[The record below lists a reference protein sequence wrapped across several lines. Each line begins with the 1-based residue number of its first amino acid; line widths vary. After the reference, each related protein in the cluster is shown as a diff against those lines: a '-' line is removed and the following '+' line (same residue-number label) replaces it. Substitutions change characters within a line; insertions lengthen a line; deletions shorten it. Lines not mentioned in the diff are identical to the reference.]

1 MDKLILSIYMLD
13 KKFFQEVRVEL
24 LNYAQKRREV
34 IKFAGDAQ
42 FLAKKT
48 IFSLQGGDIKEA
60 KKILNES
67 KKILTG
73 LSKKYRATA
82 DLFDEGSFKAAL
94 EEYIEAELFLSFVEN
109 KNITKIKDLKVDSNV
124 YIGGLCDV
132 PGEILR
138 FAIKSATERNMAEVK
153 RCYKVAEEIIN
164 ELIDMNLT
172 GYNRQ
177 KFDQAKQALNK
188 IQQVVYE
195 VSLKFE

>member
-1 MDKLILSIYMLD
+1 MLD
-13 KKFFQEVRVEL
+13 KKFLQTVRKEL
-24 LNYAQKRREV
+24 LAYAQKRREV

-48 IFSLQGGDIKEA
+48 IFSLQGGNINEAKNSLNEA
-60 KKILNES
+60 KKIL
-67 KKILTG
+67 IT
-73 LSKKYRATA
+73 LSKKYKTTA

-94 EEYIEAELFLSFVEN
+94 EEYAEAELFLSFVED
-109 KNITKIKDLKVDSNV
+109 KKISRIRDLKIDSDI

-138 FAIKSATERNMAEVK
+138 FAIKSATERNISEVK
-153 RCYKVAEEIIN
+153 RCYKTAEEIIN
-164 ELIDMNLT
+164 ELVDMNLT

-188 IQQVVYE
+188 LQQVVYE

>member
-1 MDKLILSIYMLD
+1 MLD
-13 KKFFQEVRVEL
+13 KKFFQEVRKEL
-24 LNYAQKRREV
+24 LNYAEKRREV

-48 IFSLQGGDIKEA
+48 IFSLQGGAVDEAKKSLNEA
-60 KKILNES
+60 KKILLE
-67 KKILTG
+67 
-73 LSKKYRATA
+73 LSKKYKTTS

-94 EEYIEAELFLSFVEN
+94 EEFVEATLFLSFVEN
-109 KNITKIKDLKVDSNV
+109 KTIAKIKDLEVDSDI

-138 FAIKSATERNMAEVK
+138 FAIKSATERNLKEVK
-153 RCYKVAEEIIN
+153 RCYNVAEEIIN
-164 ELIDMNLT
+164 ELVDMNLT

-177 KFDQAKQALNK
+177 KFDQAKQSLNRL
-188 IQQVVYE
+188 QQVVYE

>member
-1 MDKLILSIYMLD
+1 MLD
-13 KKFFQEVRVEL
+13 KKYFKEVRKEL
-24 LNYAQKRREV
+24 LNYATKRREV

-48 IFSLQGGDIKEA
+48 IFSLQGGNLI
-60 KKILNES
+60 ES
-67 KKILTG
+67 KKILAE
-73 LSKKYRATA
+73 SKKIILELNKKFKATVE
-82 DLFDEGSFKAAL
+82 LFDEGSFKAAL
-94 EEYIEAELFLSFVEN
+94 EEYVEAELFLSFVEN
-109 KNITKIKDLKVDSNV
+109 KKITKIKDLKINSNI

-138 FAIKSATERNMAEVK
+138 FAIKSATERNIKEVK
-153 RCYKVAEEIIN
+153 RCYTWAEEIIN
-164 ELIDMNLT
+164 EMVDMNLT

-188 IQQVVYE
+188 LQQVVYE

>member
-1 MDKLILSIYMLD
+1 MLD
-13 KKFFQEVRVEL
+13 KKFLQTVRKEL
-24 LNYAQKRREV
+24 LAYAQKRREV

-48 IFSLQGGDIKEA
+48 IFSLHGGNINEA
-60 KKILNES
+60 KNSLNEANKIL
-67 KKILTG
+67 IT
-73 LSKKYRATA
+73 LSKKYKTTA

-94 EEYIEAELFLSFVEN
+94 EEYAEAELFLSFVED
-109 KNITKIKDLKVDSNV
+109 KKISRIRDLKIDSDI

-138 FAIKSATERNMAEVK
+138 FAIKSATERNISEVK
-153 RCYKVAEEIIN
+153 RCYKTAEEIIN
-164 ELIDMNLT
+164 ELVDMNLT

-188 IQQVVYE
+188 LQQVVYE

>member
-1 MDKLILSIYMLD
+1 MLD
-13 KKFFQEVRVEL
+13 KKYFQEVRKEL

-48 IFSLQGGDIKEA
+48 IFSLQGGNIKDAKISLNEA
-60 KKILNES
+60 KKILLE
-67 KKILTG
+67 LG
-73 LSKKYRATA
+73 KKYKATA

-94 EEYIEAELFLSFVEN
+94 EEYTEAELFLSFVE
-109 KNITKIKDLKVDSNV
+109 KKIITKLKDLKIDSDI

-138 FAIKSATERNMAEVK
+138 FAIKSATERNIGEVK
-153 RCYKVAEEIIN
+153 RCYSVAEEIIN
-164 ELIDMNLT
+164 ELVDMNLT

-188 IQQVVYE
+188 LQQVVYE

>member
-1 MDKLILSIYMLD
+1 MLD
-13 KKFFQEVRVEL
+13 KSFFQTVRKEL
-24 LNYAQKRREV
+24 LNYAQKRRDV

-48 IFSLQGGDIKEA
+48 IFSLQGGNINEAKNSLNEA
-60 KKILNES
+60 KKIL
-67 KKILTG
+67 IT
-73 LSKKYRATA
+73 LSKKYKTTA

-94 EEYIEAELFLSFVEN
+94 EEYAEAELFLSFVED
-109 KNITKIKDLKVDSNV
+109 KKISRIRDLKIDSDI

-138 FAIKSATERNMAEVK
+138 FAIKSATERNISEVK
-153 RCYKVAEEIIN
+153 RCYKTAEEIIN
-164 ELIDMNLT
+164 ELVDMNLT

-188 IQQVVYE
+188 LQQVVYE

>member
-1 MDKLILSIYMLD
+1 MLD
-13 KKFFQEVRVEL
+13 KKYFQEVRKEL
-24 LNYAQKRREV
+24 LNYALKRREV

-48 IFSLQGGDIKEA
+48 IFSLQGGN
-60 KKILNES
+60 LVES
-67 KKILTG
+67 KKILAE
-73 LSKKYRATA
+73 SKKIILELNKKFKATA

-94 EEYIEAELFLSFVEN
+94 EEYVEAELFLSFVEN
-109 KNITKIKDLKVDSNV
+109 KKITKIKDLKIDSNI

-138 FAIKSATERNMAEVK
+138 FAIKSATERNISEVK
-153 RCYKVAEEIIN
+153 RCYTWAEEIIN
-164 ELIDMNLT
+164 EMVDMNLT

-188 IQQVVYE
+188 LQQVVYE

>member
-1 MDKLILSIYMLD
+1 MLD
-13 KKFFQEVRVEL
+13 KNFFQTVRKEL
-24 LNYAQKRREV
+24 LNYAQKRRDV

-48 IFSLQGGDIKEA
+48 IFSLQGGNIKEAKNSLNEA
-60 KKILNES
+60 KKILIN
-67 KKILTG
+67 
-73 LSKKYRATA
+73 LSKKYKTTA

-94 EEYIEAELFLSFVEN
+94 EEYVEAELFLSFVEG
-109 KNITKIKDLKVDSNV
+109 KNITKIKDLKIDSDI

-138 FAIKSATERNMAEVK
+138 FAIKSATERNISEVK
-153 RCYKVAEEIIN
+153 RCYKIAEEIIN
-164 ELIDMNLT
+164 ELVDMNLT

-188 IQQVVYE
+188 LQQVVYE

>member
-1 MDKLILSIYMLD
+1 MLD
-13 KKFFQEVRVEL
+13 KSFFQTVRKEL
-24 LNYAQKRREV
+24 LNYAQKRRDV

-48 IFSLQGGDIKEA
+48 IFSLQGGNTKEAKNSLNEA
-60 KKILNES
+60 KKIL
-67 KKILTG
+67 IT
-73 LSKKYRATA
+73 LSKKYKTTA

-94 EEYIEAELFLSFVEN
+94 EEYVEAELFLSFVED
-109 KNITKIKDLKVDSNV
+109 KKISRIRDLKIDSDI

-138 FAIKSATERNMAEVK
+138 FAIKSATERNISEVK
-153 RCYKVAEEIIN
+153 RCYKTTEEIIN
-164 ELIDMNLT
+164 ELVDMNLT

-188 IQQVVYE
+188 LQQVVYE

>member
-1 MDKLILSIYMLD
+1 MLD
-13 KKFFQEVRVEL
+13 KKFFRTVRKEL

-48 IFSLQGGDIKEA
+48 IFSLQGGNIIEAKNSLIEA
-60 KKILNES
+60 KKILTN
-67 KKILTG
+67 
-73 LSKKYRATA
+73 LSRKYKTTA

-94 EEYIEAELFLSFVEN
+94 EEYVEAELFLSFVES
-109 KNITKIKDLKVDSNV
+109 KNITKIKDLKIDSDI

-138 FAIKSATERNMAEVK
+138 FAIKSATERNISEVR
-153 RCYKVAEEIIN
+153 RCYKIAEEIIN
-164 ELIDMNLT
+164 ELVDMNLT

-188 IQQVVYE
+188 LQQVVYE

>member
-1 MDKLILSIYMLD
+1 MLD
-13 KKFFQEVRVEL
+13 KKYFQEVRKEL
-24 LNYAQKRREV
+24 LNYALKRREV

-48 IFSLQGGDIKEA
+48 IFSLQGGN
-60 KKILNES
+60 LVES
-67 KKILTG
+67 KKILAE
-73 LSKKYRATA
+73 SKKIILELNKKFKATA
-82 DLFDEGSFKAAL
+82 ELFDEGSFKAAL
-94 EEYIEAELFLSFVEN
+94 EEYVEAELFLSFVEN
-109 KNITKIKDLKVDSNV
+109 KKITKIKDLKIDSNI

-138 FAIKSATERNMAEVK
+138 FAIKSATERNISEVK
-153 RCYKVAEEIIN
+153 RCYAWAEEIIN
-164 ELIDMNLT
+164 EMVDMNLT

-188 IQQVVYE
+188 LQQVVYE

>member
-1 MDKLILSIYMLD
+1 MLD
-13 KKFFQEVRVEL
+13 KKFLQTVRKEL
-24 LNYAQKRREV
+24 LAYAQKRREV

-48 IFSLQGGDIKEA
+48 IFSLQGGNINEAKNSLNEA
-60 KKILNES
+60 KKIL
-67 KKILTG
+67 IT
-73 LSKKYRATA
+73 LSKRYKNTA

-94 EEYIEAELFLSFVEN
+94 EEYVEAELFLSFVEG
-109 KNITKIKDLKVDSNV
+109 KKISKIKDLKIDSDI

-138 FAIKSATERNMAEVK
+138 FAIKAATERNIIEVK
-153 RCYKVAEEIIN
+153 RCYKMVEEIIN

-188 IQQVVYE
+188 LQQVVYE

>member
-1 MDKLILSIYMLD
+1 MLD
-13 KKFFQEVRVEL
+13 KKYFQEVRKEL
-24 LNYAQKRREV
+24 LNYATKRREV
-34 IKFAGDAQ
+34 IKLAGDAQ

-48 IFSLQGGDIKEA
+48 IFALQRDSLFEAENSLSEA
-60 KKILNES
+60 KKILLE
-67 KKILTG
+67 
-73 LSKKYRATA
+73 LSKKYKATE

-94 EEYIEAELFLSFVEN
+94 EEYTEAELFLSFVEN
-109 KNITKIKDLKVDSNV
+109 KTITKIKDLKIDSDI

-138 FAIKSATERNMAEVK
+138 FAIKSATERNIKEVK
-153 RCYKVAEEIIN
+153 RCYTVAEEIIN
-164 ELIDMNLT
+164 ELVDMNLT

-188 IQQVVYE
+188 LQQVVYE

>member
-1 MDKLILSIYMLD
+1 MLD
-13 KKFFQEVRVEL
+13 KRFLQTVRKEL

-42 FLAKKT
+42 FLSKKT
-48 IFSLQGGDIKEA
+48 IFSLQAGLLDEAKKSLNEA
-60 KKILNES
+60 KKILLS
-67 KKILTG
+67 I
-73 LSKKYRATA
+73 SKKYKNTTG
-82 DLFDEGSFKAAL
+82 LFDEGSFKAAL
-94 EEYIEAELFLSFVEN
+94 EEFVEASLFLAFVEN
-109 KNITKIKDLKVDSNV
+109 KKLGKTENLEVDFDIYV
-124 YIGGLCDV
+124 GGLCDV

-138 FAIKSATERNMAEVK
+138 FAIKSATQRNISEVK

-164 ELIDMNLT
+164 ELVDMNLT

-188 IQQVVYE
+188 LQQVVYE

>member
-1 MDKLILSIYMLD
+1 MLD
-13 KKFFQEVRVEL
+13 KKFFQEVRKEL
-24 LNYAQKRREV
+24 LNYAAKRREV

-48 IFSLQGGDIKEA
+48 IFSLQGGNFSEAKKSFKEA
-60 KKILNES
+60 KKILLE
-67 KKILTG
+67 
-73 LSKKYRATA
+73 LSKKYKATA

-94 EEYIEAELFLSFVEN
+94 EEYVEAEIFLSFV
-109 KNITKIKDLKVDSNV
+109 KNNIITKVKDLKIDSDI

-138 FAIKSATERNMAEVK
+138 FAIKAATERNIKEVK
-153 RCYKVAEEIIN
+153 RCYAAAEEIIN
-164 ELIDMNLT
+164 ELVDMNLT

-188 IQQVVYE
+188 LQQVVYE

>member
-1 MDKLILSIYMLD
+1 MLD
-13 KKFFQEVRVEL
+13 KKYFQAVRQEL
-24 LNYAQKRREV
+24 LNYATKRREV

-48 IFSLQGGDIKEA
+48 IFSLQGGNKKEAKISLSEA
-60 KKILNES
+60 KKILME
-67 KKILTG
+67 
-73 LSKKYRATA
+73 LSKKYKATA

-94 EEYIEAELFLSFVEN
+94 EEYVEAELFFSFVEN
-109 KNITKIKDLKVDSNV
+109 KIITKAKDLKIDSDI

-138 FAIKSATERNMAEVK
+138 FAIKSATERNLAEVK
-153 RCYKVAEEIIN
+153 RCYSAAEEIIN
-164 ELIDMNLT
+164 EMVDMNLT

-188 IQQVVYE
+188 LQQVVYE